1 MVGEG
6 ASLAHGA
13 QLAVLRWLQGR
24 PGDVRAILED
34 LAQEP
39 FGRGWRTLFPLWHA
53 GLGWEGEARR
63 SLDAAA
69 AEGFAGQRSGV
80 EVVGLVDACTLLGDA
95 DAARLYE
102 LLLPYKDWHL
112 AAGCAAYLA
121 PATTTSGCWPRPRDA
136 GGTPSGTCWRPWRR
150 GRDSRDDHHR
160 AEVFDAAARAT
171 RRSSSLPSD
180 VNRGPT
186 TSSRRH
192 ERGI

>member
-1 MVGEG
+1 MVGAG

-95 DAARLYE
+95 DAAARLYASCCC
-102 LLLPYKDWHL
+102 PTRT
-112 AAGCAAYLA
+112 G
-121 PATTTSGCWPRPRDA
+121 TSQPDVPPTLRRQPPPRDA
-136 GGTPSGTCWRPWRR
+136 GRDRGTLAGRRAAPAGGHGGVAGTAATTITGRGVRR
-150 GRDSRDDHHR
+150 GGARHR
-160 AEVFDAAARAT
+160 GAPPRFH
-171 RRSSSLPSD
+171 
-180 VNRGPT
+180 PT
-186 TSSRRH
+186 
-192 ERGI
+192 